1 MTRSERIASLVG
13 RPYRRGAIGPDAFD
27 CYGLARHVLIDV
39 FGVPERRLLIGS
51 GADWSASLKA
61 GRRGFRRV
69 NLAHE
74 GCLVLAGSASIGTHV
89 GVVVASPAQPIRIM
103 HALEEAGGVV
113 IDALH
118 LFQFRG
124 FNRVHFYAPR
134 H

>member
-1 MTRSERIASLVG
+1 MTRAQHIASLVG
-13 RPYRRGAIGPDAFD
+13 KPYRLGALGPDAFD
-27 CYGLARHVLIDV
+27 CYGLARHVLIEV
-39 FGVPERRLLIGS
+39 FGVPEKRLLVGS
-51 GADWSASLKA
+51 GKDWTKAMKA
-61 GRRGFRRV
+61 GKRGFKRIDVAR
-69 NLAHE
+69 E
-74 GCLVLAGSASIGTHV
+74 GCLVLAGSATIGTHV

-134 H
+134 P